1 MQRSRRVDARG
12 ADFAYCVTTWDDE
25 TGDAERVEYDEHG
38 RPIRRAVVTRFP
50 RERWEDDV
58 VGEAAWFDADDRLVR
73 RSPVLLGRSLLLGF
87 HLNNN
92 AAYRFALGDAAGA
105 EAPLYEA
112 AEIVPRDGGQWHWC
126 LLQNAAELM
135 AVRGAYDVA
144 ALLLGFTDKSFESW
158 IDGRQATEEM
168 QRNRLAALLEGALPR
183 AEYRRLLEQGRALS
197 LFEADHLA
205 GFIKDERP
213 RLRV

>member
-73 RSPVLLGRSLLLGF
+73 RSPVLLGRSLLLG
-87 HLNNN
+87 
-92 AAYRFALGDAAGA
+92 
-105 EAPLYEA
+105 
-112 AEIVPRDGGQWHWC
+112 
-126 LLQNAAELM
+126 
-135 AVRGAYDVA
+135 
-144 ALLLGFTDKSFESW
+144 
-158 IDGRQATEEM
+158 
-168 QRNRLAALLEGALPR
+168 
-183 AEYRRLLEQGRALS
+183 
-197 LFEADHLA
+197 
-205 GFIKDERP
+205 
-213 RLRV
+213 